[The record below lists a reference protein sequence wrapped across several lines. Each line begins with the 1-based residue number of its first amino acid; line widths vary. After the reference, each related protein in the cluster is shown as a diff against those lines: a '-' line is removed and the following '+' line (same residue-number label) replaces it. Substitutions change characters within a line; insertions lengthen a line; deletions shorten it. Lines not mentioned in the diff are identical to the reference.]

1 MATRYCCLKDVQSN
15 ESLAVSILGGQPAS
29 FDRAVITA
37 ATIETTIMNVVVTT
51 VAKHFAPTE
60 LSWFIMEYYFKEAV
74 LQ

>member
-1 MATRYCCLKDVQSN
+1 LKDVQSN

-60 LSWFIMEYYFKEAV
+60 LS
-74 LQ
+74 